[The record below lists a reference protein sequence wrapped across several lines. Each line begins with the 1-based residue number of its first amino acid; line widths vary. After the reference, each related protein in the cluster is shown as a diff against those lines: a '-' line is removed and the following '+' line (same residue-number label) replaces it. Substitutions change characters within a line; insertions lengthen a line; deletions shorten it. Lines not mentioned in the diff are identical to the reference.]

1 MNKNFIAFGVTALL
15 HVSASWA
22 VLPGAEAPPPK
33 PTAKPQKAAPAPV
46 KPRDVVARADG
57 YWGRGDCQKPG
68 RIVAAGDVL
77 QITQPNGTSI
87 IEKVTSKNDDAFET
101 IVTSPKEY
109 EGLEYKYSWLSEDRL
124 MIESKGDG
132 AEKAMFVPCKR

>member
-1 MNKNFIAFGVTALL
+1 MKNKFIALWVIALCQA
-15 HVSASWA
+15 SASWA
-22 VLPGAEAPPPK
+22 VLPGVEPSPPK
-33 PTAKPQKAAPAPV
+33 SAAKPQNVAPAPV
-46 KPRDVVARADG
+46 KTRDVVSRADG

-77 QITQPNGTSI
+77 QITQPNGSSI
-87 IEKVTSKNDDAFET
+87 IEKVTSKNENAFET
-101 IVTSPKEY
+101 VVTSPKDY

-124 MIESKGDG
+124 MIESKGEE

>member
-1 MNKNFIAFGVTALL
+1 MNKNFIAIGLVTLFQF
-15 HVSASWA
+15 SSSWA
-22 VLPGAEAPPPK
+22 VLPNAEAPPPK
-33 PTAKPQKAAPAPV
+33 PVAKPQKAMPATTKSRNAV
-46 KPRDVVARADG
+46 ERADG

-87 IEKVTSKNDDAFET
+87 IEKVTSKNENAFET
-101 IVTSPKEY
+101 VVTSPKEY

-124 MIESKGDG
+124 MIESKGDD
-132 AEKAMFVPCKR
+132 AEKAMFVPCKK